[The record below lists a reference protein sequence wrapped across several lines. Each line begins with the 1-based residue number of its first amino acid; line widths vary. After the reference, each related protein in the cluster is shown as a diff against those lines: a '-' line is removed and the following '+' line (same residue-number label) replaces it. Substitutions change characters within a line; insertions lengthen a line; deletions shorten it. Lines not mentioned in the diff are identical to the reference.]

1 MAIFGPFLALTV
13 IGFFVRFWVTFLFF
27 FCGFFGRFSVLFL
40 GIFGPFFAVS
50 SDGFWSFFRSI
61 FGLGKL
67 SNITTL

>member
-1 MAIFGPFLALTV
+1 MVLFSLFLLMV
-13 IGFFVRFWVTFLFF
+13 
-27 FCGFFGRFSVLFL
+27 FGRFSVLFL